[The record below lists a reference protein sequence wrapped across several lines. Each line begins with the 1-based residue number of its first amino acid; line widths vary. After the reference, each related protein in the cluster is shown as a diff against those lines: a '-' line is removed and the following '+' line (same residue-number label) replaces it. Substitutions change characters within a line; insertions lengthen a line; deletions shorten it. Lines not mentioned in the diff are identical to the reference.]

1 MLHNKPTIT
10 ALIVDDEL
18 LARNELAR
26 LLKPYKHID
35 IIDEAE
41 NISHANE
48 LIKKHKP
55 DVVFLDI
62 EMPGGTGIEL
72 AEQLAGDTPII
83 FCTAY
88 NEFAVDAFSLNAVD
102 YLLKPIVKERL
113 EGTLEKLEGQ
123 LTQRPVSYLDDNF
136 KLMVKFSEN
145 MKIIKLADILRFES
159 IGNHAAI
166 YTVFG
171 KAYIHSSLTK
181 IEARLNPGYFL
192 RASRS
197 DIIRLDAI
205 IELEE
210 TINYGLLAKLSN
222 GAQVEI
228 SRRQASKLKQQLSFN
243 L

>member
-1 MLHNKPTIT
+1 MKQNNKKIT
-10 ALIVDDEL
+10 ALIVDDEQ
-18 LARNELAR
+18 LARSELRR
-26 LLKPYKHID
+26 LLTPYKHVEIVA
-35 IIDEAE
+35 EAE
-41 NISHANE
+41 NIYQASE
-48 LIKKHKP
+48 LIKTHNP

-72 AEQLAGDTPII
+72 AEQLDGETFII

-102 YLLKPIVKERL
+102 YLLKPIVKTRL
-113 EGTLEKLEGQ
+113 QSALDKLQGLLCEEPIIYLE
-123 LTQRPVSYLDDNF
+123 DDF
-136 KLMVKFSEN
+136 KLMVKFFEN
-145 MKIIKLADILRFES
+145 MKIIQLKDILRFES

-171 KAYIHSSLTK
+171 KAYIHSSLNK
-181 IEARLNPGYFL
+181 IEARLNPEYFL

-205 IELEE
+205 TELEE
-210 TINYGLLAKLSN
+210 TINYALLAKLSN
-222 GAQVEI
+222 NAEVEI
-228 SRRQASKLKQQLSFN
+228 SRRQAIKLKQQMSFT